1 MIAIKRRVIVEERKK
16 ISIWKVILLI
26 LLIIIAVKGY
36 GWVKSYIALKN
47 KIDIVSE
54 AFPDYIVEY
63 SGGTYI
69 IVQINTAMGDEGVYN
84 ALKEGLPKL
93 EEAIYVGDDLSL
105 KVESGYGD
113 GRGISIFIDLKDI
126 PGANLD
132 DASNL
137 DELLEEL
144 NVRSSNIRRK

>member
-1 MIAIKRRVIVEERKK
+1 MEERKK
-16 ISIWKVILLI
+16 KRISFWKITLLI
-26 LLIIIAVKGY
+26 LLVLIAAKGY
-36 GWVKSYIALKN
+36 GWIKSYIALQN

-54 AFPDYIVEY
+54 AFPDYKVEY

-69 IVQINTAMGDEGVYN
+69 TVKINTVMGDEGVYN

-93 EEAIYVGDDLSL
+93 EEAIYVRDDLSL
-105 KVESGYGD
+105 KIESRYGD
-113 GRGISIFIDLKDI
+113 GKGISIFIDLKDI

-132 DASNL
+132 NASNL